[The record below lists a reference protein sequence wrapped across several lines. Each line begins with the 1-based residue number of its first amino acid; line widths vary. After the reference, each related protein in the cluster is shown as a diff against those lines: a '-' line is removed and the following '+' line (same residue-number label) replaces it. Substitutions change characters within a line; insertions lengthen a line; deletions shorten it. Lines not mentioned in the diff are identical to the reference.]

1 MAKFINIYAI
11 RINIYFMFSDILK
24 RFKPKKTEIKI
35 VEHTHKD
42 LTEFIKSFNDSDLN
56 ALMSD
61 LICCSSCDVELYIEE
76 MTYYLK
82 TRCNNEDYEWFCQE
96 IRKEYKK

>member
-24 RFKPKKTEIKI
+24 LFKSKKTEKI

-42 LTEFIKSFNDSDLN
+42 LTEFIKSFNDSELN
-56 ALMSD
+56 ALLSD
-61 LICCSSCDVELYIEE
+61 LICCSSCDVDQYIEE

-82 TRCNNEDYEWFCQE
+82 TRCNDEDYKWFCQE